1 MTNLE
6 KLRTAVVELEET
18 AVMEIIDEVMTAGG
32 DEAQAA
38 MEVCR
43 EGLDKVGQL
52 FESGEY
58 FISELVFAGALM
70 TQVLER
76 LKPALSKD
84 LDQQLGKILL
94 CTVEGDLH
102 DIGKNIVKAMFE
114 AAGFA
119 VTDLGI
125 DVKPDLI
132 VATAK
137 NEGISIIGLSGV
149 LTLAIDSMKTVV
161 DAFKNAG
168 MRDKVR
174 IIIGGNPVT
183 QEVCE
188 YVGAD
193 AWAVNPQLGVNQ
205 CRDWVK
211 G

>member
-6 KLRTAVVELEET
+6 KLQTAVVELEET
-18 AVMEIIDEVMTAGG
+18 AVMEIVEQIMTSGG
-32 DEAQAA
+32 NDAQAA
-38 MEVCR
+38 MEACR
-43 EGLDKVGQL
+43 EGLNKVGQL

-58 FISELVFAGALM
+58 FISELVFAGVLM

-76 LKPALSKD
+76 LKPALSKNF
-84 LDQQLGKILL
+84 DQQLGKILL

-114 AAGFA
+114 AAGFQVA
-119 VTDLGI
+119 DLGI
-125 DVKPDLI
+125 DVKANVI
-132 VATAK
+132 VETAK
-137 NEGISIIGLSGV
+137 TENISIIGLSGV
-149 LTLAIDSMKTVV
+149 LTLAIDSMKAVV

-168 MRDKVR
+168 MRDKVH

-183 QEVCE
+183 QEVCD

-193 AWAVNPQLGVNQ
+193 AWAVNPQLGVNL
-205 CRDWVK
+205 CREWVK